1 MTTTTLPP
9 ATGRAGLGGQL
20 LSAWTKIRS
29 VRSTVWSLVAMAG
42 IALGLMSLIAW
53 GVMHRWSRLDPPE
66 RVNFTRNPLDIIL
79 GRPVFV
85 GTLVVAVLGVMA
97 ISSEYTTGM
106 IRSTLQAQ
114 PRRLTV
120 FAAKI
125 VVVAA
130 LMLVV
135 GEVLSFAAFFLGR
148 QLIAGHIPVDLGDPG
163 VTRAVVGGG
172 LYIAVLSL
180 FALAFGTLI
189 RHTAGA
195 ITTVLGLVL
204 IVSSLTRLL
213 PDSWGQHINAY
224 MPTNAGLLILQPHQA
239 PDDLLSP
246 WQGLAVFTG
255 WTVLLL
261 IVAAVFLRRRDA

>member
-1 MTTTTLPP
+1 
-9 ATGRAGLGGQL
+9 
-20 LSAWTKIRS
+20 
-29 VRSTVWSLVAMAG
+29 
-42 IALGLMSLIAW
+42 
-53 GVMHRWSRLDPPE
+53 
-66 RVNFTRNPLDIIL
+66 
-79 GRPVFV
+79 
-85 GTLVVAVLGVMA
+85 
-97 ISSEYTTGM
+97 
-106 IRSTLQAQ
+106 
-114 PRRLTV
+114 V

-130 LMLVV
+130 MMLVV

-148 QLIAGHIPVDLGDPG
+148 QLIAGHITVDLGDSG

-195 ITTVLGLVL
+195 ITAVLGLVL

-213 PDSWGQHINAY
+213 PDSWGQHVNAY

-255 WTVLLL
+255 WTALLL